1 MIPNVSE
8 LSRMYV
14 VPSHQG
20 VCSPSASPS
29 TNVDCLPSTVTHPH
43 PDLCSVVQAVAA
55 EGF

>member
-8 LSRMYV
+8 LSCMYV
-14 VPSHQG
+14 VLSHQG

-29 TNVDCLPSTVTHPH
+29 TNVDYLPSTVTHPH

-55 EGF
+55 EGL